1 MVHVEFWRPGS
12 EIGRSECVAT
22 LTQRGR
28 SQPQIEGREP
38 QVVDLERVV
47 LSVSTGEAIRWMTRK
62 SGHAASPAPTA
73 RRTCSPRSSSTMTP
87 TVSSMRNA
95 SSFSEQVERAA
106 FSRFAEI
113 RDGYAC
119 LRAQGNA

>member
-47 LSVSTGEAIRWMTRK
+47 LSISTGEAIRREDDPEEWAR
-62 SGHAASPAPTA
+62 SLAGSYRSPYLL
-73 RRTCSPRSSSTMTP
+73 
-87 TVSSMRNA
+87 
-95 SSFSEQVERAA
+95 
-106 FSRFAEI
+106 AEI
-113 RDGYAC
+113 VHDDDPDRSEIGQQDAGER
-119 LRAQGNA
+119 LVVHQRVHSGS